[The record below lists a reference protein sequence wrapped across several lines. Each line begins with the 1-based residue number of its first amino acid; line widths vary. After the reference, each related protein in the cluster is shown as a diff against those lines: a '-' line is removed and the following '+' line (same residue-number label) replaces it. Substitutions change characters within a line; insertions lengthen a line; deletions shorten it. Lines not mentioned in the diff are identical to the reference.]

1 MYPEDERAYLQLAM
15 DNPNLLCSEVPAGL
29 LQAASYAGDEPDE
42 FLRTLLAAG
51 HTQWLLQRHGP
62 QTRPLP
68 EQVDRAVL
76 VLWVRACS
84 LYTSRM
90 TGRSD
95 EDWDKPF
102 FSDEGLY
109 H

>member
-1 MYPEDERAYLQLAM
+1 MDVEEERAYLQLAM
-15 DNPNLLCSEVPAGL
+15 DNPNLLCWEVPEDV
-29 LQAASYAGDEPDE
+29 LQAASYAGDEPNE
-42 FLRTLLAAG
+42 FLRTLLATG
-51 HTQWLLQRHGP
+51 YTQWLLQKHGP
-62 QTRPLP
+62 RIRPLP

-90 TGRSD
+90 TGRPD

-109 H
+109 D